1 MVVQSYDFPYDCLII
16 LYHCQICTR
25 FPTIYVGMEDSQS
38 TRIPNQTNK
47 QTNKHKVS
55 NNFEEFLIKILSRSQ
70 CATWLI
76 ARRRLAS
83 KKKHV
88 AAYDSMQRRMPKRA
102 HARMLDF
109 ARQFLEFVPPGLP
122 RIRTTNMWCSAS
134 KTKVSTTR
142 PNIFRN
148 CICSIF
154 WDIFEI
160 KCPAVFDIL
169 L

>member
-1 MVVQSYDFPYDCLII
+1 MKWWYNHTIFPMIVWSYYIIVRFVQGFQQFMWVWKTAKVPAS
-16 LYHCQICTR
+16 QI
-25 FPTIYVGMEDSQS
+25 
-38 TRIPNQTNK
+38 K
-47 QTNKHKVS
+47 QTNKHEVS